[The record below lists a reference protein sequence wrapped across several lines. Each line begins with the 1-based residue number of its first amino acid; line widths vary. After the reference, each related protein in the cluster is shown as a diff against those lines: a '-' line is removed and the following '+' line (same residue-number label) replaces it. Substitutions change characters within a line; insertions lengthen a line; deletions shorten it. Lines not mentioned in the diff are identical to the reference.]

1 MNHLND
7 EQLNEYL
14 DHESQERAQI
24 KSHLASCDECSARMD
39 ALQALFTELDSLP
52 EATFSNNL
60 AGAVLRQVSGSA
72 VLPKWLTLTVA
83 LQAVLALITALVAAP
98 FVIEFMGEVIPTF
111 HSPSIPTLLMQL
123 QTQWMRALDVLSTFH
138 MPILPALPTPQF
150 SSLMI
155 PFALAGASMLWLLGN
170 GLLLR
175 NQIK

>member
-14 DHESQERAQI
+14 DHESEEQAKIE
-24 KSHLASCDECSARMD
+24 SHLSTCDECGARLA

-52 EATFSNNL
+52 DAALSVDL
-60 AGAVLRQVSGSA
+60 APAVLQRVSGSA

-83 LQAVLALITALVAAP
+83 LQAALALIIIVIAAP
-98 FVIEFMGEVIPTF
+98 FLIKFVATLLPLLQM
-111 HSPSIPTLLMQL
+111 PSIPEVLLPLQGQWRSWLDTL
-123 QTQWMRALDVLSTFH
+123 ATFQ
-138 MPILPALPTPQF
+138 IPALPGIPTPQF

-155 PFALAGASMLWLLGN
+155 GVTLAAASMFWLVGN